1 MKTRSLAWGGQEMRA
16 AKFILFKQASDEFNW
31 SSRSKSEMM
40 KNWNWKSVGGTCTC
54 TISNGNE
61 IKEYEFPSSLFDFVT
76 DSHFSDG
83 QRIIY
88 FIGGLL
94 LRANC
99 DMGINKYRVI
109 GEEKKKKGRKKIR
122 QKIVRQKS
130 RDEK

>member
-1 MKTRSLAWGGQEMRA
+1 MNLIGRRDRKV
-16 AKFILFKQASDEFNW
+16 K
-31 SSRSKSEMM
+31 MM

-76 DSHFSDG
+76 DSCFSDG

-94 LRANC
+94 LRTNC
-99 DMGINKYRVI
+99 DMGINKCRVV
-109 GEEKKKKGRKKIR
+109 GEEKKKKRGRGKKKHDKR
-122 QKIVRQKS
+122 LHDRNRGMKNNVVIVYRGKL
-130 RDEK
+130 

>member
-1 MKTRSLAWGGQEMRA
+1 MNLIGRRDRKV
-16 AKFILFKQASDEFNW
+16 K
-31 SSRSKSEMM
+31 MM

-76 DSHFSDG
+76 DSCFSDG

-94 LRANC
+94 LRTNC
-99 DMGINKYRVI
+99 DMGINKCRVV
-109 GEEKKKKGRKKIR
+109 GEEKKKKRGRGKKNTTKDCTTEIEGW
-122 QKIVRQKS
+122 KITLLSCIAVNCRNALYN
-130 RDEK
+130 RVTG